1 MRDQPEDEQEKEWY
15 QAIVDE
21 TIDSALMHL

>member
-1 MRDQPEDEQEKEWY
+1 MPDQPEDEQEKEWY
-15 QAIVDE
+15 QAIDDQ